1 MPKTT
6 FNQRARKLRAH
17 ASMRRAR
24 TVAGAGHAAPAE
36 LTAART
42 LAVDPVPAPV
52 LAPAAAPAPAA
63 AAFSSVSWPIKSG
76 MSKKH
81 HIAAGSSTTACG
93 STLPESDGLQYGSA
107 DLVDCL
113 RCTRQLEQVK
123 G

>member
-24 TVAGAGHAAPAE
+24 TVADAGHAAPA
-36 LTAART
+36 
-42 LAVDPVPAPV
+42 PV
-52 LAPAAAPAPAA
+52 LAPSQFA